1 MSLLM
6 DCAVA
11 ICLFFFPLMLLLR
24 RFNCSLSDAV
34 EIIPGSA
41 SSASSVS
48 TTSLDTLYTPS
59 SASDAALPTAASSPA
74 TTPPPV
80 PSRSVHTTITRNLDT
95 GPAAHSRYTS
105 SPKDGASKSPQAK
118 RAAPAPPSDV
128 GTPRSHAADGEKTLQ
143 GKKAAPVAPANLE
156 AFSNLCLDD
165 KKAAVAE
172 PMPPEPSG
180 LVASVP
186 KTIGAELIE
195 LVRRNTHLSYELSRV
210 AIGVVIGH
218 IQTLVPATSGIMEQI
233 LISVVESKVTHVGLC
248 WLAGAKGRGS
258 AVSNTSA
265 LLMFAM
271 GSAGRCQ
278 RKGAGWG

>member
-1 MSLLM
+1 
-6 DCAVA
+6 
-11 ICLFFFPLMLLLR
+11 
-24 RFNCSLSDAV
+24 
-34 EIIPGSA
+34 
-41 SSASSVS
+41 
-48 TTSLDTLYTPS
+48 
-59 SASDAALPTAASSPA
+59 
-74 TTPPPV
+74 
-80 PSRSVHTTITRNLDT
+80 
-95 GPAAHSRYTS
+95 
-105 SPKDGASKSPQAK
+105 
-118 RAAPAPPSDV
+118 
-128 GTPRSHAADGEKTLQ
+128 
-143 GKKAAPVAPANLE
+143 
-156 AFSNLCLDD
+156 
-165 KKAAVAE
+165 
-172 PMPPEPSG
+172 MPPEPSG

-258 AVSNTSA
+258 AVSNTSS